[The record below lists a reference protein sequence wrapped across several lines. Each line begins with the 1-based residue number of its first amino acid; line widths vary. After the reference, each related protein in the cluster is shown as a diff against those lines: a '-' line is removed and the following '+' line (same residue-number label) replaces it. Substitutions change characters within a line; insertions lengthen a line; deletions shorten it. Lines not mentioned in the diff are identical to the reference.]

1 MAEKILKADF
11 EETYRNNCDTVYK
24 IAFIHIKKPDDSN
37 DIVQEVFLKYH
48 LTKKSFADEKEK
60 EAWLIRSAHTA
71 TMDYFR
77 TKCARKYALKI
88 WRKCIFRLKSTT
100 LSPYFSPCP
109 INSVRLC
116 SFIIPRDIQRRKL
129 PKFFTSQYPA
139 LSPISST
146 ANSISIKSL
155 EVKSVEKR

>member
-11 EETYRNNCDTVYK
+11 EETYRNYCDTVYK

-77 TKCARKYALKI
+77 TKMRKEIRIKDMEKMHLPFEIDDTLAILLTMPDKFRTPMFLHYSEGYSAEEIAKI
-88 WRKCIFRLKSTT
+88 LHKSV
-100 LSPYFSPCP
+100 SG
-109 INSVRLC
+109 
-116 SFIIPRDIQRRKL
+116 
-129 PKFFTSQYPA
+129 
-139 LSPISST
+139 
-146 ANSISIKSL
+146 IKSNL
-155 EVKSVEKR
+155 EHGKQHLDKKLGGEVR